1 MLKVII
7 NAYTTAINWT
17 PRNIVLLEKIYQTVV
32 ANQQKIKIIP
42 NLSPIQRFKLAI
54 EQLDRQN
61 REISLAV
68 FDDLA
73 KISQDEPKLHWKIM
87 ENLTDF
93 VRKNAPYHPQK
104 EVKDNPLLT
113 ISGEIQAALTVIA
126 KRNIQQD
133 IEGEQLDLSHTDMRG
148 ANLAGANLAKTN
160 LYQTNL
166 AGANLCSANLHGA
179 ILSAA
184 NLSGANLSG
193 ANLKE
198 AILSAANLSEAN
210 LSRADLQRANLYLA
224 KLDGAILNDAILN
237 GANLREVE
245 FSGVDPSK

>member
-7 NAYTTAINWT
+7 NACHTAINWT
-17 PRNIVLLEKIYQTVV
+17 PRNIVFLEKIYQTVLG
-32 ANQQKIKIIP
+32 NQQKTT
-42 NLSPIQRFKLAI
+42 LSPNFSPRQSFKLAI

-73 KISQDEPKLHWKIM
+73 KISQDEPKLHWQIM
-87 ENLTDF
+87 ENLTNF
-93 VRKNAPYHPQK
+93 IRKNAPYDSQ
-104 EVKDNPLLT
+104 EEFNNNPLLT
-113 ISGEIQAALTVIA
+113 IRAEIQAALTVIA

-210 LSRADLQRANLYLA
+210 LSGADLQRANLYLA